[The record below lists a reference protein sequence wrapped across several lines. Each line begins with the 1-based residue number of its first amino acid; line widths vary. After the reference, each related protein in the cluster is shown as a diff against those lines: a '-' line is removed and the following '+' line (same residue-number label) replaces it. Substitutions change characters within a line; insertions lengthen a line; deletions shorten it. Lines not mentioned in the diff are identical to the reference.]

1 MKAVQSDIQ
10 QQVSMLQNQV
20 IKLNNSEN
28 QQTEIKN
35 ELHSLYEEAI
45 ADLEENLKQAK
56 AERTELNET
65 LDKLRQQVLD
75 IRAQNEFNIGN
86 NVHADFSNQR
96 IADYTKQLQTNLENL
111 STNYSSH
118 LQNYV

>member
-1 MKAVQSDIQ
+1 
-10 QQVSMLQNQV
+10 MLQNQV

-45 ADLEENLKQAK
+45 ADLEDNLKQAK

-65 LDKLRQQVLD
+65 LDKLR
-75 IRAQNEFNIGN
+75 
-86 NVHADFSNQR
+86 
-96 IADYTKQLQTNLENL
+96 
-111 STNYSSH
+111 
-118 LQNYV
+118 